1 MRSMVF
7 GALLA
12 ALMSMGA
19 LADDHQSKV
28 VIGVQHLGD
37 GSTKPLY
44 VGNQANVAVWRDYIQ
59 AHNDRDF
66 DKIAAMNAPNFKGCC
81 SPRRGD

>member
-1 MRSMVF
+1 MRSMIF
-7 GALLA
+7 GALIV

-59 AHNDRDF
+59 AHNDHTGTQR
-66 DKIAAMNAPNFKGCC
+66 
-81 SPRRGD
+81 S